1 MKTKQILPWLMMF
14 FIGMVS
20 SPVLAQSYDQ
30 LWKEVETYQKK
41 DLPKSVM
48 ATAGKIYEKAKKECN
63 LPQMMKAQ
71 LVRSSSQVSLTPDSA
86 DAEFKVL
93 KAWAERETDTVAR
106 AVLNSLMGTM
116 TQGRK
121 VYTTEEVIR
130 YFRLSV
136 ENKDI
141 LGHTSAKMFR
151 PMTESGKR
159 SEAYFDDNMLDLLTR
174 RAIQGLVSTGL
185 YAEDRMVKAEAC
197 LDFYDGLIGFYEKEQ
212 NRPAAL
218 LTKVAKLWFQKVRLD
233 DFKPY
238 RLSDEEIIEGLR
250 KLIETYSDV
259 SWVMCIGQ
267 KEIS

>member
-48 ATAGKIYEKAKKECN
+48 ATAGKIYEKAKKERN

-86 DAEFKVL
+86 DAEFKAL
-93 KAWAERETDTVAR
+93 KVWAERETDTVAR

-116 TQGRK
+116 TQRRK

-136 ENKDI
+136 ENKEV
-141 LGHTSAKMFR
+141 LGHTSAKAFR
-151 PMTESGKR
+151 PMR
-159 SEAYFDDNMLDLLTR
+159 
-174 RAIQGLVSTGL
+174 
-185 YAEDRMVKAEAC
+185 
-197 LDFYDGLIGFYEKEQ
+197 
-212 NRPAAL
+212 
-218 LTKVAKLWFQKVRLD
+218 
-233 DFKPY
+233 
-238 RLSDEEIIEGLR
+238 
-250 KLIETYSDV
+250 
-259 SWVMCIGQ
+259 
-267 KEIS
+267 